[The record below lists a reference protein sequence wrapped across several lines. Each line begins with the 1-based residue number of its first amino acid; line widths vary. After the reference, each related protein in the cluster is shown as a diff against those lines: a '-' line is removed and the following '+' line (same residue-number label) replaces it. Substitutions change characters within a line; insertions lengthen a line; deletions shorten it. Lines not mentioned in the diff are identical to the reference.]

1 MAHEQL
7 SPPGSTFTQAW
18 LIGLLDRALGTFVVT
33 LVSLIGLGQPGF
45 DLMHVGWKAAVITAA
60 SATIL
65 TIVKSTIAPFVGD
78 PGTTALLPGAK

>member
-7 SPPGSTFTQAW
+7 STPGTVFTQSW
-18 LIGLLDRALGTFVVT
+18 LLGLLDRALGTFIVT
-33 LVSLIGLGQPGF
+33 LVSLVGLGQPGF
-45 DLMHVGWKAAVITAA
+45 DIMHVSWKAAVIAAA

-65 TIVKSTIAPFVGD
+65 TIVKTTIAPLVGD